1 MTSLVLLTTLTS
13 ENTPSTVS
21 TNSDRNRLHLLKL
34 QNKHFDALYSCVWLT
49 AYAAS
54 KHNYKLML
62 VQIKI

>member
-1 MTSLVLLTTLTS
+1 MTSLILLTTLTS
-13 ENTPSTVS
+13 KNTQSTVS
-21 TNSDRNRLHLLKL
+21 TNSDRNQLHLLKL
-34 QNKHFDALYSCVWLT
+34 QDIHVDALNSCVCPT